1 MNWNIRIPRRGQ
13 APSSGAGP
21 IRLRRALASLALL
34 AALAEGAG
42 CHRAFSRS
50 KAPVILISID
60 TLRADHLPMYGYK
73 EVETPALAA
82 LAKDSIVYG
91 NAVSHVPL
99 TLPSHTTVMTGLLPP
114 QTSVRDNTGYVL
126 PADRVTLAAELKKQ
140 GYATGGAVS
149 TVVLLKAS
157 GVSRGFDFYDDDIEA
172 KGPGLSIAMIQR
184 SGMATE
190 GILEGWAGGVER
202 GPFFAFLHLYE
213 PHTPYDPPEPYKS
226 RYADRPYDGEIAA
239 ADAVVGKFVESLKR
253 AGVYERAL
261 VILMSDHGEGLGD
274 HGEDEH
280 GVLLYRETLHVPLM
294 VKLPGQERAGEK
306 VGRVVGL
313 VDIFPT
319 VMEVLGYP
327 APAGLAGRSLLSGG
341 DGARD
346 VYSETLYPRYH
357 YGWSDLA
364 ALTRERFEYIRGGSD
379 EELYDYGADPGQKE
393 NLAGGLPPA
402 FRSMRNAL
410 AGIARPRQA
419 PGASDPEQLKK
430 LAALGY
436 LGSASPPENAENLP
450 SPRTHIGEMTDLK
463 EVLKLYSQKKYE
475 ESIRAGRDLLRKN
488 PRMSDVWASIA
499 NSYHKLGRNDEAIA
513 ALKEQDKLSPGSPI
527 TLSSFATE
535 YLEMGNLDEAKLY
548 AERAIAVNGPAEAH
562 EVLATIYLQ
571 KKQYDAAEQEA
582 LKAQGGYRQKRKPQV
597 ILAQVAKARGD
608 LPGALAKL
616 DEILRKSSE
625 KEEGDLSNVNY
636 LRGDILARMGR
647 NAEAESA
654 FKAEIASFP
663 NNGQAWTA
671 LAVLYA
677 SEGRSDEARATLADF
692 ARKAPNGRTYQAI
705 GETFDVLGSPDEGR
719 RWKAMARSAG
729 FRGTLPSGS

>member
-1 MNWNIRIPRRGQ
+1 
-13 APSSGAGP
+13 
-21 IRLRRALASLALL
+21 
-34 AALAEGAG
+34 
-42 CHRAFSRS
+42 
-50 KAPVILISID
+50 
-60 TLRADHLPMYGYK
+60 
-73 EVETPALAA
+73 VETPALAA

-149 TVVLLKAS
+149 AVVLSSNS
-157 GVSRGFDFYDDDIEA
+157 GIGRGFDFYEDTLEA
-172 KGPGLSIAMIQR
+172 ASAGLSSSDIQR

-450 SPRTHIGEMTDLK
+450 SPRTHIGELRK
-463 EVLKLYSQKKYE
+463 
-475 ESIRAGRDLLRKN
+475 IRAAKALFASGNYRGAVEGLKAVIAANPAMADTWGDLADAYR
-488 PRMSDVWASIA
+488 R
-499 NSYHKLGRNDEAIA
+499 LGRLDEALA
-513 ALKEQDKLSPGSPI
+513 ALREQDRLAPGSPFVLI
-527 TLSSFATE
+527 AFSGIA
-535 YLEMGNLDEAKLY
+535 LESGKIDAAKRW
-548 AERAIAVNGPAEAH
+548 AERAIAAADIPETHENYAHVLLVAQDLAGARREAQRALAGH
-562 EVLATIYLQ
+562 EGRALPKFVLAL
-571 KKQYDAAEQEA
+571 
-582 LKAQGGYRQKRKPQV
+582 V
-597 ILAQVAKARGD
+597 ARGNGD
-608 LPGALAKL
+608 LNGSLAGLDALAKEMTARGEPEL
-616 DEILRKSSE
+616 SLLELTRGEILAE
-625 KEEGDLSNVNY
+625 L
-636 LRGDILARMGR
+636 GR
-647 NAEAESA
+647 PDEAETA
-654 FKAEIASFP
+654 FRREIAGHP
-663 NNGQAWTA
+663 ATLRAWVA
-671 LAVLYA
+671 LAQLL
-677 SEGRSDEARATLADF
+677 SERGKTEEALALVRQMREESPNPQAAQVSARLEAILRS
-692 ARKAPNGRTYQAI
+692 
-705 GETFDVLGSPDEGR
+705 R
-719 RWKAMARSAG
+719 R
-729 FRGTLPSGS
+729 